1 MKIYPAI
8 DLMNGKAVR
17 LKEGKRETK
26 KIYGDPLDIA
36 KEFAGHVDKVHIVD
50 LDGAFTGELKNVE
63 VVRRI
68 ISETGLAVQF
78 GGGIRSFENLK
89 RVKDIGVEN
98 PIIGTKA
105 MNSDFLA
112 KATEKFN
119 GITVSLDMKPEGLAI
134 EGWKRSVDVG
144 YREVFAEM
152 KEYTDRFIFTSVP
165 SDGALEGVGN
175 VKKFWSDQE
184 VIYAGGITTLE
195 DLRDLEARG
204 FSGGII
210 GKALYEN
217 EIDLAEAIGAFGD
230 ENAR

>member
-17 LKEGKRETK
+17 LKEGKKETK
-26 KIYGDPLDIA
+26 KIYGDPVEIAEEFSRYVDI
-36 KEFAGHVDKVHIVD
+36 VHIVD
-50 LDGAFTGELKNVE
+50 LDGAFTGELKNIELVQ
-63 VVRRI
+63 RI
-68 ISETGLAVQF
+68 ISKTDLSVQF
-78 GGGIRSFENLK
+78 GGGIRTFKNLK
-89 RVKDIGVEN
+89 RVKDIGVEY

-105 MNSDFLA
+105 MDSNFLA
-112 KATEKFN
+112 RATKEFT

-144 YREVFAEM
+144 YREVFQEM
-152 KEYTDRFIFTSVP
+152 KDYTDRFIFTSVA
-165 SDGALEGVGN
+165 SDGALEGVGD

-195 DLRDLEARG
+195 DLRNLEDRG

-210 GKALYEN
+210 GKALYEKK
-217 EIDLAEAIGAFGD
+217 IDLERAIKSFGD
-230 ENAR
+230 ENAG